1 MEKFS
6 VVRSAGL
13 MDLSVKQSGETFW
26 DFPRALQGE
35 GGEGAQARGEGGS
48 EGPLTNSGRKEPVCL
63 ADDQFE

>member
-35 GGEGAQARGEGGS
+35 GGEGAQARGEGGP
-48 EGPLTNSGRKEPVCL
+48 EGPLTVGEKNLFVLLMITER
-63 ADDQFE
+63 